1 MVTPMPP
8 IVAKRQHISP
18 ARAGFSRCKCD
29 HTAAS
34 ARFSPHPP
42 DYRLQA
48 PPIEDHTRRCTRFRR
63 VPRPLHQRRQSPPA
77 TPASSVSPTIGR
89 RLYHQRPLPLR
100 EQRSTPTTD
109 AVSLSLPQHTQG
121 STTGNAP
128 AHPKA
133 HAFPAHT
140 GFHLVKK
147 TGFVSR
153 LSLPHTRRFPPPA
166 PSLDEVIDELF
177 PAQAEFHPWR
187 RANRTP
193 RRQLAPHTQSS
204 TTANRVSAEVVDA
217 VPARAEFHQE
227 SSFFWNGL
235 LSPHPQGFPRFPR
248 FPFRTYRKP
257 ATPGISPHKQGF
269 HPYPR
274 TLRTPLPKLGP
285 TPALAGT
292 STRLANHAQPFR
304 RDTPR

>member
-8 IVAKRQHISP
+8 IVAKRQYISP

-34 ARFSPHPP
+34 ARFSPHPL

-63 VPRPLHQRRQSPPA
+63 VPRPPRQRRQSPPA

-89 RLYHQRPLPLR
+89 RLYHPRPLPLR

-109 AVSLSLPQHTQG
+109 AVSLSLPRHTQG

-133 HAFPAHT
+133 HAFPAPA
-140 GFHLVKK
+140 GFHLVTK

-153 LSLPHTRRFPPPA
+153 LSFPRTRRFPPPA
-166 PSLDEVIDELF
+166 PSLDEVVDELF

-187 RANRTP
+187 RANRTLVDSWLRTSRVP
-193 RRQLAPHTQSS
+193 PSPIGSRPKSLTLSPHAQSS
-204 TTANRVSAEVVDA
+204 TATPDCLISSEDP
-217 VPARAEFHQE
+217 VPAHA
-227 SSFFWNGL
+227 
-235 LSPHPQGFPRFPR
+235 GFPLCARIEGRPRRRF
-248 FPFRTYRKP
+248 
-257 ATPGISPHKQGF
+257 
-269 HPYPR
+269 
-274 TLRTPLPKLGP
+274 LRTSRVPLSQKLGP

-304 RDTPR
+304 RDIPK

>member
-1 MVTPMPP
+1 MPP

-187 RANRTP
+187 RANRTLVDSWLRT
-193 RRQLAPHTQSS
+193 RR
-204 TTANRVSAEVVDA
+204 
-217 VPARAEFHQE
+217 VPPPPIGSRPK
-227 SSFFWNGL
+227 SL
-235 LSPHPQGFPRFPR
+235 TLSPHAQSSIKRAVSSGMACCPRTRRVFPVSPVS
-248 FPFRTYRKP
+248 PFRTYRKP
-257 ATPGISPHKQGF
+257 ATPGISPHKQGS
-269 HPYPR
+269 
-274 TLRTPLPKLGP
+274 TRTPVPSVPL
-285 TPALAGT
+285 
-292 STRLANHAQPFR
+292 SQN
-304 RDTPR
+304 